1 MASATAQPLALPATG
16 GAPPPS
22 VRIEPAVLL
31 SIADAHGRRPADG
44 GADRV
49 IGTLLGGFAPDG
61 AVDVRDCFTVPHSET
76 AEQVRGG
83 KEIGGG
89 FERERENEKVRRS
102 MFFPFDGRRPPLF
115 FFFFLLLLL
124 LTLSFSPRLLPQNK
138 QKNRSPSTSPTTPTS
153 SPSTAGSPRATPSSA
168 GSPPLRRARRPR
180 AATRSSTTFTRA
192 SAGARRTC
200 PCTSRSTR
208 A

>member
-1 MASATAQPLALPATG
+1 MAASTAQPLALPATG

-76 AEQVRGG
+76 AEQVRRVEWSGV
-83 KEIGGG
+83 EW
-89 FERERENEKVRRS
+89 RERE
-102 MFFPFDGRRPPLF
+102 
-115 FFFFLLLLL
+115 
-124 LTLSFSPRLLPQNK
+124 
-138 QKNRSPSTSPTTPTS
+138 
-153 SPSTAGSPRATPSSA
+153 
-168 GSPPLRRARRPR
+168 
-180 AATRSSTTFTRA
+180 
-192 SAGARRTC
+192 
-200 PCTSRSTR
+200 
-208 A
+208 

>member
-89 FERERENEKVRRS
+89 FERERE
-102 MFFPFDGRRPPLF
+102 
-115 FFFFLLLLL
+115 
-124 LTLSFSPRLLPQNK
+124 
-138 QKNRSPSTSPTTPTS
+138 
-153 SPSTAGSPRATPSSA
+153 
-168 GSPPLRRARRPR
+168 
-180 AATRSSTTFTRA
+180 
-192 SAGARRTC
+192 
-200 PCTSRSTR
+200 
-208 A
+208 

>member
-1 MASATAQPLALPATG
+1 MAATAAAQPLALPATG

-76 AEQVRGG
+76 AEQVHWWWSVDGERDGSG
-83 KEIGGG
+83 KLL
-89 FERERENEKVRRS
+89 RS
-102 MFFPFDGRRPPLF
+102 MFSSSSMAAATSSVLLP
-115 FFFFLLLLL
+115 LLLL
-124 LTLSFSPRLLPQNK
+124 PHRRLPSRCTFPLQNF
-138 QKNRSPSTSPTTPTS
+138 RSPSTSPTTPTF
-153 SPSTAGSPRATPSSA
+153 SPSTAGSRPGTPSSA
-168 GSPPLRRARRPR
+168 GSQLPRRAPPLP
-180 AATRSSTTFTRA
+180 AATRSSTISIPENVAPRTFRFML
-192 SAGARRTC
+192 
-200 PCTSRSTR
+200 RSTQP
-208 A
+208 